1 MQMIVPAKHLD
12 AHSNMELSASKSDKL
27 WPVALR
33 WLFYNWH
40 VARYFLFLAPEPKA
54 PEPPST
60 LRAYLFEIIE
70 SESEPRFQ
78 ILVRTLC
85 IPPLSLDLSLSYR
98 GRCWLSDICIT
109 PPAKLSGHPYQ
120 GGASASLVL
129 WVLSSNG
136 TAGVCLIRTPGLV
149 LRPGAIRKS
158 GRRRAG
164 WGGLPA
170 NSQRQPR

>member
-1 MQMIVPAKHLD
+1 MHADDRTCKTPGCTFEYGIVGIQIGQAL
-12 AHSNMELSASKSDKL
+12 A
-27 WPVALR
+27 VALR

-54 PEPPST
+54 PEPQTT

-98 GRCWLSDICIT
+98 GRCWLSADICIT

-120 GGASASLVL
+120 GGASASLAL
-129 WVLSSNG
+129 WVS
-136 TAGVCLIRTPGLV
+136 
-149 LRPGAIRKS
+149 KF
-158 GRRRAG
+158 
-164 WGGLPA
+164 
-170 NSQRQPR
+170 